1 MDENNIAT
9 LTANVVATQAVI
21 VRVLGRLMRE
31 HPTIAAAIRHG
42 FDDAATQAEN
52 TAILGKLVPADHS
65 VKTFGII
72 EELRAATLGNPNKPK
87 HRI

>member
-1 MDENNIAT
+1 MDEKKIAT
-9 LTANVVATQAVI
+9 LTANMVATQAVI

-42 FDDAATQAEN
+42 FDDAASQAES
-52 TAILGKLVPADHS
+52 TAIQFPADHS

-87 HRI
+87 HGV